1 MKKTM
6 VAAFGIFLVS
16 GTLAY
21 VAIAQ
26 EGERPHERGER
37 GAKMLERVDTNGDG
51 NISLE
56 EVEASKA
63 EKFSSTDLNG
73 DGGIT
78 LEEMTASKEARRAER
93 KAERAERAF
102 ARLDKNGDG
111 SVTVAEFEARDSKR
125 QMNWFE
131 KADTDSD
138 GVVTEAEREAAWSFR
153 KGKRRNGQQGG
164 NH

>member
-6 VAAFGIFLVS
+6 VAAFGVFLVS
-16 GTLAY
+16 GTMAY

-26 EGERPHERGER
+26 DGERPHERGER

-56 EVEASKA
+56 EVEAAKA

-73 DGGIT
+73 DGAIT
-78 LEEMTASKEARRAER
+78 LEEMTASKEARQAER
-93 KAERAERAF
+93 KAARTERAF
-102 ARLDKNGDG
+102 ARLDENGDG
-111 SVTVAEFEARDSKR
+111 SITVAEFEAHDAKR

-131 KADTDSD
+131 KADTDGD
-138 GVVTEAEREAAWSFR
+138 GLVTEAEREAAWAAR